1 MTAPPSMLEMF
12 SVETV
17 LTDLESEAKPDV
29 VREMVQCAV
38 RGGRLPKTRM
48 QQAVDAILAREERG
62 STGLGKSIAIPH
74 AKIPGL
80 RKHAGVIARSL
91 DGLDFRAVDGEPVYV
106 LVMLIS
112 PENRSQEHLDSLKWV
127 SGLARDPDFCSF
139 IRQAGTSEEIFE
151 VLQERAG

>member
-1 MTAPPSMLEMF
+1 MSAPASMLEMF
-12 SVETV
+12 SVESV
-17 LTDLESEAKPDV
+17 LTDLSSVVKADV
-29 VREMVQCAV
+29 IREMVQCAV
-38 RGGRLPKTRM
+38 KGGRLPKTRV
-48 QQAVDAILAREERG
+48 QQVVDAILAREERG

-80 RKHAGVIARSL
+80 RKHAGVIARSV

-112 PENRSQEHLDSLKWV
+112 PESRSQEHLDSLKWV

-139 IRQAGTSEEIFE
+139 IRQARTPEQIFE